1 LRVNL
6 AHFGG
11 IWSFGELSLPPSEAT
26 GKDKQEAN
34 CWSKTIAAALENSAE
49 KYPNLYVDT
58 AYASILLVV
67 AKSGTDRDLQKA
79 ADAYLKA
86 QIAACPVLVKRMMY
100 GSDWQMVG
108 REEYERRYSEMIDDD
123 ITALLPCENH
133 DDFRWRNAARFLG
146 LRKRDSTY
154 KRLAAFLEDD
164 FVLRNFDPDA

>member
-1 LRVNL
+1 
-6 AHFGG
+6 
-11 IWSFGELSLPPSEAT
+11 
-26 GKDKQEAN
+26 
-34 CWSKTIAAALENSAE
+34 
-49 KYPNLYVDT
+49 
-58 AYASILLVV
+58 V

-100 GSDWQMVG
+100 GSNWQMVG

-146 LRKRDSTY
+146 LRKRDCTY
-154 KRLAAFLEDD
+154 ERLAAFLEDD
-164 FVLRNFDPDA
+164 SVLRNFDPDA